1 MNKREKNLL
10 KNTFVLSLGTFLPKL
25 TSIIL
30 IPILT
35 GYLTKEEYG
44 TYDLITTLVSLLLP
58 AVTLQIQSAAFRFL
72 INKRKDE
79 KETNI
84 LITNILT
91 FTTLVSILSLI
102 ILYFLLYKI
111 NYFIRFEIIIY
122 FLLDITL
129 ISLRQIS
136 RGVGDNLGFA
146 INSTVNSF
154 IMLFFTFLGLVIF
167 KLGIS
172 GVLIALIISSIISI
186 LTLTIKL
193 KILKRI
199 SLKYISKIKIK
210 ELIKYSWPM
219 VPNNLSNWV
228 LALSDRIVITTVIGI
243 EANAVYAV
251 ANKIP
256 NIFKT
261 FQATFINAWQENAS
275 LSVKDNDSSKYYS
288 KIFDSIFGILFAL
301 MALLI
306 AFSPILFKFLIKG
319 EYGEAYFQMP
329 ILCIGIFFSSIA
341 SFIGGIYIAHM
352 KTKNVGITTICA
364 AICNL
369 IIDLIFVKKI
379 GIYAG
384 SISTLVSY
392 FILAIYRMQNV
403 KSFQKISY
411 NYFKIIFCSSILV
424 LLSAFIYLKKTIFD
438 ILVIIIAVIT
448 SIFVNSTIIKSIIEN
463 GGIKNVKKNNKE
475 NPT

>member
-438 ILVIIIAVIT
+438 ILEIIIAVIT